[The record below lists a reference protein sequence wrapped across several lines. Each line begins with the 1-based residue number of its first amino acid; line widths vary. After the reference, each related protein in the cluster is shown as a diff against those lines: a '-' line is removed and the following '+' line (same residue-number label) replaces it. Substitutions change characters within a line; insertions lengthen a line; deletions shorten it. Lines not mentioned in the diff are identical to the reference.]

1 LLSAQFLINRFK
13 TSGRHSG
20 GRDEFDAK
28 AARVWQGSQPVHGAR
43 GTIGER
49 PGTGLPDERET
60 RLMAVRIALFFGLV
74 LGLAGVTTAMGT
86 VVSEPTGTCV
96 AYKTC

>member
-1 LLSAQFLINRFK
+1 M
-13 TSGRHSG
+13 
-20 GRDEFDAK
+20 
-28 AARVWQGSQPVHGAR
+28 
-43 GTIGER
+43 
-49 PGTGLPDERET
+49 RET
-60 RLMAVRIALFFGLV
+60 RFMAVRIALFFGLV